1 MPIQTYDPHGPE
13 AHLCDDEPPAGWQ
26 TDNMEVTFEDIEHDS
41 PITSLPASASLPA
54 SHLRPPSVQIEEV
67 KAPDLYAEPYP
78 VAAGV

>member
-41 PITSLPASASLPA
+41 PITSLPASASLPS